1 MICKKASSKWIVL
14 VCLILMLL
22 AAVCASIV
30 YGYTGTSWGQVYQ
43 AFTSFNGTNEHVI
56 IKDVRLPR
64 ALVATVVGA
73 SLAAA
78 GALMQALTK
87 NPLASP
93 GIFGINA
100 GAGFFI
106 VAGSFFAYPITSGT
120 GMELVSRGNITAA
133 IVYAAGSLG
142 REGLTPIKLTLAG
155 AAMAAMFSSLTQG
168 LLSVNE
174 LELAQVLFWLT
185 GSVQG
190 RSLDLLMTML
200 PYAAAALMIS
210 FFLGQKINL
219 LVMGE
224 DVAKGLGQKTG
235 LLKFVMALCVVL
247 LAGSAVAIAGPISFI
262 GIIIPHFARFI
273 VGNDYRWVLP
283 FSAVLGAILLV
294 AADIGARFIIMP
306 QEVPV
311 GAMTAIIGMP
321 VFVYI
326 ARRGAKL

>member
-106 VAGSFFAYPITSGT
+106 VAGSFFLHIQSPQA
-120 GMELVSRGNITAA
+120 LVW
-133 IVYAAGSLG
+133 
-142 REGLTPIKLTLAG
+142 
-155 AAMAAMFSSLTQG
+155 SS
-168 LLSVNE
+168 
-174 LELAQVLFWLT
+174 
-185 GSVQG
+185 
-190 RSLDLLMTML
+190 
-200 PYAAAALMIS
+200 
-210 FFLGQKINL
+210 FLGATYGCDRL
-219 LVMGE
+219 CRGLSG
-224 DVAKGLGQKTG
+224 KGRADANQIDAGGSCHGGHVFFSDTR
-235 LLKFVMALCVVL
+235 
-247 LAGSAVAIAGPISFI
+247 LAFC
-262 GIIIPHFARFI
+262 
-273 VGNDYRWVLP
+273 
-283 FSAVLGAILLV
+283 
-294 AADIGARFIIMP
+294 
-306 QEVPV
+306 Q
-311 GAMTAIIGMP
+311 
-321 VFVYI
+321 
-326 ARRGAKL
+326 

>member
-100 GAGFFI
+100 GAGF
-106 VAGSFFAYPITSGT
+106 YC
-120 GMELVSRGNITAA
+120 
-133 IVYAAGSLG
+133 G
-142 REGLTPIKLTLAG
+142 RII
-155 AAMAAMFSSLTQG
+155 FC
-168 LLSVNE
+168 
-174 LELAQVLFWLT
+174 
-185 GSVQG
+185 
-190 RSLDLLMTML
+190 
-200 PYAAAALMIS
+200 IS
-210 FFLGQKINL
+210 NHLR
-219 LVMGE
+219 
-224 DVAKGLGQKTG
+224 
-235 LLKFVMALCVVL
+235 
-247 LAGSAVAIAGPISFI
+247 
-262 GIIIPHFARFI
+262 HW
-273 VGNDYRWVLP
+273 Y
-283 FSAVLGAILLV
+283 
-294 AADIGARFIIMP
+294 GARFSGQHYGCDRLCRGLSGKGRADANQIDA
-306 QEVPV
+306 
-311 GAMTAIIGMP
+311 GGSCHGGH
-321 VFVYI
+321 VFFSDTRL
-326 ARRGAKL
+326 AFCQ

>member
-106 VAGSFFAYPITSGT
+106 VAGSFFFAYPITSGT
-120 GMELVSRGNITAA
+120 GMELVSRGNIYGCDRLCRGLSGKGRADA
-133 IVYAAGSLG
+133 NQIDAGGSCHG
-142 REGLTPIKLTLAG
+142 GHVFFSDTRLA
-155 AAMAAMFSSLTQG
+155 FCQ
-168 LLSVNE
+168 
-174 LELAQVLFWLT
+174 
-185 GSVQG
+185 
-190 RSLDLLMTML
+190 
-200 PYAAAALMIS
+200 
-210 FFLGQKINL
+210 
-219 LVMGE
+219 
-224 DVAKGLGQKTG
+224 
-235 LLKFVMALCVVL
+235 
-247 LAGSAVAIAGPISFI
+247 
-262 GIIIPHFARFI
+262 
-273 VGNDYRWVLP
+273 
-283 FSAVLGAILLV
+283 
-294 AADIGARFIIMP
+294 
-306 QEVPV
+306 
-311 GAMTAIIGMP
+311 
-321 VFVYI
+321 
-326 ARRGAKL
+326 

>member
-14 VCLILMLL
+14 VCLILILL

-106 VAGSFFAYPITSGT
+106 VAGSFFLHI
-120 GMELVSRGNITAA
+120 
-133 IVYAAGSLG
+133 
-142 REGLTPIKLTLAG
+142 
-155 AAMAAMFSSLTQG
+155 Q
-168 LLSVNE
+168 
-174 LELAQVLFWLT
+174 
-185 GSVQG
+185 
-190 RSLDLLMTML
+190 
-200 PYAAAALMIS
+200 
-210 FFLGQKINL
+210 
-219 LVMGE
+219 
-224 DVAKGLGQKTG
+224 
-235 LLKFVMALCVVL
+235 
-247 LAGSAVAIAGPISFI
+247 
-262 GIIIPHFARFI
+262 
-273 VGNDYRWVLP
+273 
-283 FSAVLGAILLV
+283 
-294 AADIGARFIIMP
+294 
-306 QEVPV
+306 
-311 GAMTAIIGMP
+311 
-321 VFVYI
+321 
-326 ARRGAKL
+326 